1 MKILRS
7 STMSRSMATAGGID
21 VAVNLYIGKII
32 NEKLLLPPF
41 QNIRYFSFVKQK
53 YVDIF

>member
-21 VAVNLYIGKII
+21 VAVNLYIGKIT
-32 NEKLLLPPF
+32 NEKLLYQVVL
-41 QNIRYFSFVKQK
+41 SAA
-53 YVDIF
+53 